1 MIMAKDSD
9 GRKFN
14 RIPEYD
20 RVQNGKT
27 IHVSAHVRS
36 NRSDCKRSKEKM
48 IATSLRIVPWRCE
61 SLWHFCMLDTDIMLA
76 NKSLAIFKP
85 LAQSQKTMLTTNQRN
100 FSTMLRFHL
109 YSNM

>member
-1 MIMAKDSD
+1 MIQDKSRLPETCSQLGNPATGRVTMIMAKDSD

-36 NRSDCKRSKEKM
+36 NRSDCKG
-48 IATSLRIVPWRCE
+48 
-61 SLWHFCMLDTDIMLA
+61 
-76 NKSLAIFKP
+76 
-85 LAQSQKTMLTTNQRN
+85 QKKK
-100 FSTMLRFHL
+100 
-109 YSNM
+109 

>member
-36 NRSDCKRSKEKM
+36 NRSDCKGQKKKM
-48 IATSLRIVPWRCE
+48 NATSLRIVPLRCE
-61 SLWHFCMLDTDIMLA
+61 SLWHF
-76 NKSLAIFKP
+76 IF
-85 LAQSQKTMLTTNQRN
+85 LL
-100 FSTMLRFHL
+100 FIG
-109 YSNM
+109 

>member
-1 MIMAKDSD
+1 MQPHLGIPATGRATMIMAKDSD

-36 NRSDCKRSKEKM
+36 NRSDCKG
-48 IATSLRIVPWRCE
+48 
-61 SLWHFCMLDTDIMLA
+61 
-76 NKSLAIFKP
+76 
-85 LAQSQKTMLTTNQRN
+85 QKKK
-100 FSTMLRFHL
+100 
-109 YSNM
+109 

>member
-1 MIMAKDSD
+1 MKTKKDVCIAVETCNQLRIPATGRVTMNMAKDSD

-36 NRSDCKRSKEKM
+36 NRSDCKG
-48 IATSLRIVPWRCE
+48 
-61 SLWHFCMLDTDIMLA
+61 
-76 NKSLAIFKP
+76 
-85 LAQSQKTMLTTNQRN
+85 QKKK
-100 FSTMLRFHL
+100 
-109 YSNM
+109 

>member
-27 IHVSAHVRS
+27 IHVSAHIRS
-36 NRSDCKRSKEKM
+36 NRSDCKG
-48 IATSLRIVPWRCE
+48 
-61 SLWHFCMLDTDIMLA
+61 
-76 NKSLAIFKP
+76 
-85 LAQSQKTMLTTNQRN
+85 QKKK
-100 FSTMLRFHL
+100 
-109 YSNM
+109 

>member
-36 NRSDCKRSKEKM
+36 NRSDCKR
-48 IATSLRIVPWRCE
+48 
-61 SLWHFCMLDTDIMLA
+61 
-76 NKSLAIFKP
+76 
-85 LAQSQKTMLTTNQRN
+85 QKKKGL
-100 FSTMLRFHL
+100 
-109 YSNM
+109 

>member
-1 MIMAKDSD
+1 MQPIKAPATGRVRMIMAKDSD

-36 NRSDCKRSKEKM
+36 NRSDCKG
-48 IATSLRIVPWRCE
+48 
-61 SLWHFCMLDTDIMLA
+61 
-76 NKSLAIFKP
+76 
-85 LAQSQKTMLTTNQRN
+85 QKKK
-100 FSTMLRFHL
+100 
-109 YSNM
+109 

>member
-1 MIMAKDSD
+1 MIMAKDSN

-36 NRSDCKRSKEKM
+36 NRSDCKGQKKND
-48 IATSLRIVPWRCE
+48 CN
-61 SLWHFCMLDTDIMLA
+61 F
-76 NKSLAIFKP
+76 FKDC
-85 LAQSQKTMLTTNQRN
+85 AMA
-100 FSTMLRFHL
+100 M
-109 YSNM
+109 